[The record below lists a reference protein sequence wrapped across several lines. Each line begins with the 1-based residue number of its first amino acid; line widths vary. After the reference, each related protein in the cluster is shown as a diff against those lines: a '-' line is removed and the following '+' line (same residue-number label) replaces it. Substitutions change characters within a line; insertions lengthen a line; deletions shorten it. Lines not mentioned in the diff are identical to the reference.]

1 MNSAKEISHNNNK
14 SYLAYQVFKYSIYFF
29 LCYNLYVFFIDDYHA
44 SSQTYPDGIT
54 LSNLVL
60 AFATTIDTLSWIIL
74 LAVFELET
82 WIIDDAKIK
91 GATRWVLNLIRAICY
106 IFIIYSAWG
115 YTNKFLMLMDY
126 IAFSIDDV
134 CALINSSYTQIITL
148 DDYVPIT
155 QESCQLLNQQE
166 LFQITGTN
174 IISARES
181 LDSAIYLALID
192 IVNSYAWL
200 IIVAILEVDVYL
212 QLKGKFTGF
221 AFTSSKLLKMAVYS
235 LLFVCAV
242 LWGIDGAFIDFWDA
256 FLWLL
261 AFFFIE
267 MNIFEWH
274 AETEKQNASTP

>member
-1 MNSAKEISHNNNK
+1 MNSAKEISHNNK

-91 GATRWVLNLIRAICY
+91 GATRWALNLIRAVCY

-126 IAFSIDDV
+126 TAFSIDDV

-155 QESCQLLNQQE
+155 LESCQILNQQE

-181 LDSAIYLALID
+181 LDAAIYLALID

-274 AETEKQNASTP
+274 AETEKQNASTS

>member
-1 MNSAKEISHNNNK
+1 MNSAKEISNNNK

-91 GATRWVLNLIRAICY
+91 GATRWALNLIRAVCY

-126 IAFSIDDV
+126 TAFSIDDV

-155 QESCQLLNQQE
+155 LESCQILNQQE

-181 LDSAIYLALID
+181 LDAAIYLALID

-274 AETEKQNASTP
+274 AETEKQNASTS

>member
-1 MNSAKEISHNNNK
+1 MNSAKDISHNNNK

-91 GATRWVLNLIRAICY
+91 GATRWALNLIRAVCY

-155 QESCQLLNQQE
+155 LESCQILNQQE

-181 LDSAIYLALID
+181 LDAAIYLALID

-274 AETEKQNASTP
+274 AETEKQNASTS

>member
-1 MNSAKEISHNNNK
+1 MNSAKEISHNNK

-91 GATRWVLNLIRAICY
+91 GATRWALNLIRAVCY

-126 IAFSIDDV
+126 TAFSIDDV

-155 QESCQLLNQQE
+155 LKSCQILNQQE

-181 LDSAIYLALID
+181 LDAAIYLALID

-274 AETEKQNASTP
+274 AETEKQNASTS

>member
-1 MNSAKEISHNNNK
+1 MNSAKEISNNNK

-91 GATRWVLNLIRAICY
+91 GATRWALNLIRAVCY

-126 IAFSIDDV
+126 TAFSIDDV

-155 QESCQLLNQQE
+155 MESCQILNQQE

-181 LDSAIYLALID
+181 LDAAIYLALID

-221 AFTSSKLLKMAVYS
+221 AVTRSKLLKMAVYS

-274 AETEKQNASTP
+274 AETEKQNASTS

>member
-91 GATRWVLNLIRAICY
+91 GATRWALNLIRAVCY

-126 IAFSIDDV
+126 TAFSIDDV

-155 QESCQLLNQQE
+155 LESCQILNQQE

-181 LDSAIYLALID
+181 LDAAIYLALID

-274 AETEKQNASTP
+274 AETEKQNASTS

>member
-126 IAFSIDDV
+126 TAFSIDDV

-155 QESCQLLNQQE
+155 LESCQILNQKE

-181 LDSAIYLALID
+181 LDAAIYLALID

-274 AETEKQNASTP
+274 AETEKQNASTS

>member
-1 MNSAKEISHNNNK
+1 MNSAKEISHNNK

-91 GATRWVLNLIRAICY
+91 GATRWVLNLIRAVCY

-126 IAFSIDDV
+126 TAFSIDDV

-155 QESCQLLNQQE
+155 LESCQILNQQE

-181 LDSAIYLALID
+181 LDAAIYLALID

-274 AETEKQNASTP
+274 AETEKQNASTS

>member
-1 MNSAKEISHNNNK
+1 MNSAKEISNNNK

-126 IAFSIDDV
+126 TAFSIDDV

-274 AETEKQNASTP
+274 AETEKQNASTS

>member
-1 MNSAKEISHNNNK
+1 MNSAKEISHNNK

-91 GATRWVLNLIRAICY
+91 GATRWALNLIRAVCY

-126 IAFSIDDV
+126 TAFSIDDV

-155 QESCQLLNQQE
+155 MESCQILNQQE

-181 LDSAIYLALID
+181 LDAAIYLALID

-274 AETEKQNASTP
+274 AETEKQNASTS